1 MDGLS
6 LSVALPPSAQIADY
20 ARAAEG
26 AGMNAY
32 LHCLTHAAR

>member
-20 ARAAEG
+20 TRAAEG

-32 LHCLTHAAR
+32 FHRLAHAAQ